1 MKRHKLGDMRGG
13 WFVGQFEPTVLKL
26 AACEVAVKRYRTG
39 DCEAAHVHRLATEL
53 TLVVSGRVT
62 MNGETFGEGDII
74 ELAAGE
80 PGEFRV
86 LEDAITVVV
95 KSPSVPSDKHVLKD

>member
-1 MKRHKLGDMRGG
+1 MKRHRLNDMRGG

-26 AACEVAVKRYRTG
+26 AACEVAVKRYRAG
-39 DCEAAHVHRLATEL
+39 DHEPLHVHRLAVEL

-62 MNGETFGEGDII
+62 MNGEPFGEGDII
-74 ELAAGE
+74 ELAPGE

-86 LEDAITVVV
+86 LEDAVTVVV
-95 KSPSVPSDKHVLKD
+95 KSPSIPSDKHAA